1 MEVKSCPT
9 KCDCFRPRN
18 QTTEGDSPMP
28 IYGTALTFKDPTAAE
43 VPLNEQL
50 VKVIKTHH
58 QKSREHLFHL
68 CMIAY
73 GLRRHNLISNRG
85 KRGGNAQGKELKPEF
100 KVWYEKHHLE
110 EVYGKEA
117 NFTKYAM
124 SGRLLSYVAWKVDR
138 KYIEHLPNSL
148 TALYTCSQLLWE
160 QGDTTTDA
168 KRKRFSELLIK
179 RVKDGSGVSTTKIN
193 KQSTIVEIENLFPQS
208 ISNTSTA
215 KPTGKG
221 GLKFEGLAEVLVNK
235 DIYKFTSNYTK
246 RGHLKIEDVDKLNSA
261 IADLVKKFD
270 AGRQYFSIQSSLP
283 KIKEKYK
290 KEANP
295 DFGKAI
301 KAKAAKS
308 KTPAKKTTKR

>member
-1 MEVKSCPT
+1 
-9 KCDCFRPRN
+9 
-18 QTTEGDSPMP
+18 MP
-28 IYGTALTFKDPTAAE
+28 IYGAALTFKEPTAAE

-50 VKVIKTHH
+50 VKIIKTHH

-73 GLRRHNLISNRG
+73 GLRRHNLISNKG
-85 KRGGNAQGKELKPEF
+85 NRGGNAQGKELKPEF
-100 KVWYEKHHLE
+100 KMWYEKHHLD

-124 SGRLLSYVAWKVDR
+124 SGRLLSYVAWQVDK

-148 TALYTCSQLLWE
+148 TALYACSQLLWE

-168 KRKRFSELLIK
+168 KRKRFADLLIK
-179 RVKDGSGVSTTKIN
+179 KVKDGSGVSTTKIN
-193 KQSTIVEIENLFPQS
+193 KQSTRVDIENLLPQS
-208 ISNTSTA
+208 ASNTTNSKSTE
-215 KPTGKG
+215 KIKI
-221 GLKFEGLAEVLVNK
+221 KFEGLAEILVNK

-261 IADLVKKFD
+261 IADLVKKHD
-270 AGRQYFSIQSSLP
+270 AGRKYFTVQSSLP
-283 KIKEKYK
+283 EIKEKYTK
-290 KEANP
+290 AENP

-308 KTPAKKTTKR
+308 KVSAKKTAAKKSTKR

>member
-1 MEVKSCPT
+1 
-9 KCDCFRPRN
+9 
-18 QTTEGDSPMP
+18 MP
-28 IYGTALTFKDPTAAE
+28 IYGTALTFKEPTAAE

-73 GLRRHNLISNRG
+73 GLRRFNLISNRG
-85 KRGGNAQGKELKPEF
+85 KRGGNALNKKYKPEF
-100 KVWYEKHHLE
+100 KAWYEKNHLE
-110 EVYGKEA
+110 EVYGKEI
-117 NFTKYAM
+117 NFYKYAM
-124 SGRLLSYVAWKVDR
+124 SGRLLSYVAWQVDR
-138 KYIEHLPNSL
+138 KYIEHLPSSL

-160 QGDTTTDA
+160 KGDTTTDA

-179 RVKDGSGVSTTKIN
+179 KVKDGSGVSTTRIN
-193 KQSTIVEIENLFPQS
+193 KQSTREDIENLLPETES
-208 ISNTSTA
+208 ELSPSSA
-215 KPTGKG
+215 KSKLTGKTK
-221 GLKFEGLAEVLVNK
+221 LKFVGLAEILVNK
-235 DIYKFTSNYTK
+235 DIYQFTSTHTK

-261 IADLVKKFD
+261 IANLVKKFD

-283 KIKEKYK
+283 KIKEKYN

-295 DFGKAI
+295 DFGEAI
-301 KAKAAKS
+301 RAKAAKS

>member
-1 MEVKSCPT
+1 
-9 KCDCFRPRN
+9 
-18 QTTEGDSPMP
+18 MP
-28 IYGTALTFKDPTAAE
+28 IYGAALTFKEPTAAE

-100 KVWYEKHHLE
+100 KAWYEKHHLE

-124 SGRLLSYVAWKVDR
+124 SGRLLSYVAWQVDR
-138 KYIEHLPNSL
+138 KYIEHLPSSL

-160 QGDTTTDA
+160 QGDTTTDP
-168 KRKRFSELLIK
+168 KRKRFSDLLIK
-179 RVKDGSGVSTTKIN
+179 KIKDGSGVSTTKIN
-193 KQSTIVEIENLFPQS
+193 KQSTRADIEKLLPQS
-208 ISNTSTA
+208 KSKSSKSKSVNKVA
-215 KPTGKG
+215 VKEN
-221 GLKFEGLAEVLVNK
+221 LKFEGLAQVLVHP
-235 DIYKFTSNYTK
+235 DIYKFTSTYTK
-246 RGHLKIEDVDKLNSA
+246 RGHLKLEEVVQLNLA
-261 IADLVKKFD
+261 IAELVKKYD
-270 AGRQYFSIQSSLP
+270 AGRKYFSVQSSLP
-283 KIKEKYK
+283 EIKEKYTK
-290 KEANP
+290 AENP
-295 DFGKAI
+295 DFGAAI
-301 KAKAAKS
+301 KAKVAKS

>member
-1 MEVKSCPT
+1 
-9 KCDCFRPRN
+9 
-18 QTTEGDSPMP
+18 MP

-73 GLRRHNLISNRG
+73 GLRRFNLISNRG
-85 KRGGNAQGKELKPEF
+85 KRGGNGQGKEYKPEF
-100 KVWYEKHHLE
+100 MAWYKKHHLE
-110 EVYGKEA
+110 EVYGVIG
-117 NFTKYAM
+117 NFIKYAM
-124 SGRLLSYVAWKVDR
+124 SGRLLSYVAWQVGR
-138 KYIEHLPNSL
+138 KYIEHLPNSV

-160 QGDTTTDA
+160 QGDTTTDP

-179 RVKDGSGVSTTKIN
+179 KVKDGNGVSTTKIN
-193 KQSTIVEIENLFPQS
+193 KQSTIKDIEKLLPETES
-208 ISNTSTA
+208 ELSPSPS
-215 KPTGKG
+215 KSTGKTKH
-221 GLKFEGLAEVLVNK
+221 KFVGLAEVLVNK
-235 DIYKFTSNYTK
+235 DIYKFTSTHTK

-283 KIKEKYK
+283 KIKEKYN

-295 DFGKAI
+295 DFGEAI
-301 KAKAAKS
+301 RAKAAKS

>member
-1 MEVKSCPT
+1 
-9 KCDCFRPRN
+9 
-18 QTTEGDSPMP
+18 MP
-28 IYGTALTFKDPTAAE
+28 IYGTALTFKVPTAAE

-73 GLRRHNLISNRG
+73 GLRRNNLISNRG

-100 KVWYEKHHLE
+100 KAWYEKHHLE

-124 SGRLLSYVAWKVDR
+124 SGRLLSYVAWQVDR

-193 KQSTIVEIENLFPQS
+193 KQSTRADIENLLLNEESDLSEPKS
-208 ISNTSTA
+208 KSA
-215 KPTGKG
+215 GKTK
-221 GLKFEGLAEVLVNK
+221 LKFVGLAEVLVNK
-235 DIYKFTSNYTK
+235 DIYKFTSTHTK

-283 KIKEKYK
+283 KIKEKYTIA
-290 KEANP
+290 ENP
-295 DFGKAI
+295 DFGKAV

-308 KTPAKKTTKR
+308 KAPAKKTTKR

>member
-1 MEVKSCPT
+1 
-9 KCDCFRPRN
+9 
-18 QTTEGDSPMP
+18 MP
-28 IYGTALTFKDPTAAE
+28 IYGTALTFKEPTAAE
-43 VPLNEQL
+43 VPLSEQL

-100 KVWYEKHHLE
+100 KVWYEKHHLD

-124 SGRLLSYVAWKVDR
+124 SGRLLSYVAWQVDR
-138 KYIEHLPNSL
+138 KYIEHLPSSL

-193 KQSTIVEIENLFPQS
+193 KQSTRADIENLLPNEESDLSPQKS
-208 ISNTSTA
+208 ESA
-215 KPTGKG
+215 GKTK
-221 GLKFEGLAEVLVNK
+221 LKSVGLAEVLVNK

-246 RGHLKIEDVDKLNSA
+246 RGDLKLEDVVKLNEA
-261 IADLVKKFD
+261 ISTLVNKFD
-270 AGRQYFSIQSSLP
+270 AGRKYFTVQSSLTE
-283 KIKEKYK
+283 IKEKYTK
-290 KEANP
+290 AENP
-295 DFGKAI
+295 DFGAAI
-301 KAKAAKS
+301 KAKAAKR
-308 KTPAKKTTKR
+308 KTPVNKTTKR

>member
-1 MEVKSCPT
+1 
-9 KCDCFRPRN
+9 
-18 QTTEGDSPMP
+18 MP

-73 GLRRHNLISNRG
+73 GLRRFNLISNRG
-85 KRGGNAQGKELKPEF
+85 KRGGNAKGEEYKPVF
-100 KVWYEKHHLE
+100 KAWYEKHHLE
-110 EVYGKEA
+110 EVYGVLG
-117 NFTKYAM
+117 NFTKYGM
-124 SGRLLSYVAWKVDR
+124 SGRLLSYVAWQVDR

-193 KQSTIVEIENLFPQS
+193 KQSTITDIEKLLPQS
-208 ISNTSTA
+208 KSNPSTS
-215 KPTGKG
+215 KPTGTG
-221 GLKFEGLAEVLVNK
+221 GLKFEGLAQVLIHP
-235 DIYKFTSNYTK
+235 DIYKFTSTYTK
-246 RGHLKIEDVDKLNSA
+246 RGHLKLEEVVKLNEA
-261 IADLVKKFD
+261 ISTLVKKYD
-270 AGRQYFSIQSSLP
+270 AGRKYFTVQSSLP
-283 KIKEKYK
+283 EIKEKYTK
-290 KEANP
+290 AENP

-301 KAKAAKS
+301 REKATKS
-308 KTPAKKTTKR
+308 KPPAKKTTKR

>member
-1 MEVKSCPT
+1 
-9 KCDCFRPRN
+9 
-18 QTTEGDSPMP
+18 MP
-28 IYGTALTFKDPTAAE
+28 IYGTALTFKEPTAAE
-43 VPLNEQL
+43 VPLSEQL

-100 KVWYEKHHLE
+100 RVWYEKHHLE
-110 EVYGKEA
+110 EVYGKEM
-117 NFTKYAM
+117 NFIKYAM
-124 SGRLLSYVAWKVDR
+124 SGRLLSYVAWQLDR
-138 KYIEHLPNSL
+138 KYIEHLPSSL
-148 TALYTCSQLLWE
+148 TALYTCSQLLLK
-160 QGDTTTDA
+160 QGHTTTYA
-168 KRKRFSELLIK
+168 KRKRFSDLLIK
-179 RVKDGSGVSTTKIN
+179 KIKDGSGVSTTKIN
-193 KQSTIVEIENLFPQS
+193 KQSTRADIENLLPETES
-208 ISNTSTA
+208 ELSPLPS
-215 KPTGKG
+215 KSKSTGKTK
-221 GLKFEGLAEVLVNK
+221 LKFVGLAEVLVNK
-235 DIYKFTSNYTK
+235 DIYKFTSTHTK
-246 RGHLKIEDVDKLNSA
+246 RGRLKLEDVDKLNSA

-283 KIKEKYK
+283 KIKEKYN

-308 KTPAKKTTKR
+308 KAPAKKTTKR

>member
-1 MEVKSCPT
+1 
-9 KCDCFRPRN
+9 
-18 QTTEGDSPMP
+18 MP
-28 IYGTALTFKDPTAAE
+28 IYGAALTFKEPTAAE

-50 VKVIKTHH
+50 VKIIKTHH

-68 CMIAY
+68 CIIAY
-73 GLRRHNLISNRG
+73 GLRRHNLISNKG

-124 SGRLLSYVAWKVDR
+124 SGRLLSYVAWQVDR
-138 KYIEHLPNSL
+138 KYIEHLPSSL

-168 KRKRFSELLIK
+168 KRKRFADLLIK
-179 RVKDGSGVSTTKIN
+179 KVKDGSGVSTTKIN
-193 KQSTIVEIENLFPQS
+193 KQSTRADIENMLPQS
-208 ISNTSTA
+208 TSNTSTS

-221 GLKFEGLAEVLVNK
+221 GLKFEGLAQVLIHP
-235 DIYKFTSNYTK
+235 DIYKFTSTYTK
-246 RGHLKIEDVDKLNSA
+246 RGHLKLEDVVKLNEAISA
-261 IADLVKKFD
+261 LIKKFD
-270 AGRQYFSIQSSLP
+270 AGRQYFSVQSSLP
-283 KIKEKYK
+283 KIKEKYTK
-290 KEANP
+290 AENP

-301 KAKAAKS
+301 KEKATKRKA
-308 KTPAKKTTKR
+308 PAKKTTKR